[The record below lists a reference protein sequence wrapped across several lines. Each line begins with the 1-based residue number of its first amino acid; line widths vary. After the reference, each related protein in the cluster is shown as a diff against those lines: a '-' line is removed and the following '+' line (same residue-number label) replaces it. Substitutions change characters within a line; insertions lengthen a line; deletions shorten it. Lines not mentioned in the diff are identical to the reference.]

1 MDKRVKQRLLT
12 MYSNGLNA
20 EDITKDITTRHS
32 LDPRAEYAATLL
44 EVEQVLKQQGVKDPS
59 HRIPQKPEIQP
70 DMPKRFIPITSAT
83 TRKKLTYKPKPTKEQ
98 KEWHAIACGVSQN
111 GRKLLKSPDRHTLER
126 QIVEHLERGFVQLGG
141 ISTDFYCDGEMF
153 FAVVKKGDFS

>member
-59 HRIPQKPEIQP
+59 HRIPQKPDIQP
-70 DMPKRFIPITSAT
+70 DMPKRFIPTTSVKK
-83 TRKKLTYKPKPTKEQ
+83 REKLTYKPPTVAQ
-98 KEWHAIACGVSQN
+98 KEFHNIACGFSVD
-111 GRKLLKSPDRHTLER
+111 GRKLLKSPSRHALER
-126 QIVEHLERGFVQLGG
+126 QIVEHLERGFVQLGN
-141 ISTDFYCDGEMF
+141 ITSDFDFDGTMF